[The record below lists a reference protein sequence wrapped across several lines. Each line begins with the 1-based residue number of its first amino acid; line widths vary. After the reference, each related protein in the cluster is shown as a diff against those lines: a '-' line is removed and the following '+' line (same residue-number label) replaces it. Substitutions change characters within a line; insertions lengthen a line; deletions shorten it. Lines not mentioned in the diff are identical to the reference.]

1 MADMFSSNWTLAPR
15 GASGLLRPPLVRLLL
30 LPPLGLALLRR
41 RLALQ
46 DLPVLGNVDVRRV
59 AVLLEFRLVEGLAA
73 LGFLLYLLD
82 LRAGG
87 LLLDGRFHGS
97 GELIHAEARFAF
109 LRRPA
114 GERRHRERYHGQPH
128 CLLHRAPLIVQ
139 VAAACLPRRLEGNP
153 TTLTRERPRLMC
165 GSARPPSD

>member
-46 DLPVLGNVDVRRV
+46 DLSVLGNVDVRRV

-114 GERRHRERYHGQPH
+114 GERRHRERYSFKSLQ
-128 CLLHRAPLIVQ
+128 RASRVVSKAIPG
-139 VAAACLPRRLEGNP
+139 R
-153 TTLTRERPRLMC
+153 
-165 GSARPPSD
+165 